1 MNSRTIS
8 ERVSLLGVID
18 WDRTLFDSLI
28 PLPQGTT
35 YNSYLVKGSEK
46 TALIDTVEPDKAYI
60 LMNQLSKVEN
70 IDYIISL
77 HAEQDH
83 SGTIPRVL
91 EKYPHAQV
99 YTSQKEK
106 PMLLDLM
113 PELPADR
120 IHIVKDGDTLSL
132 GDRNFEFIY
141 TPWVHWPE
149 TMSAYLIEEKK
160 LFTCDFFGAHL
171 ATSKMYADEDPLVLD
186 SNKLYYSQIMQPL
199 RKFIT
204 KNLVKV
210 KDHELDMILPSHGPI
225 YNVPE
230 FILNAYDEW
239 VNGPTK
245 NEVVIPYV
253 SMHNSTLHMVEH
265 LMAAL
270 GDRGIVVQPYNLEV
284 ADVGEIAKSLV
295 DASTIILASP
305 TLLGNPHPLLA
316 NAVAVVELLKP
327 KAPFIGYIGSYG
339 WGDTVSKK
347 IEAMA
352 TPLRKELL
360 PFVNI
365 KGFPTEVAHEKLDEL
380 AETIAAKH
388 KEIGVMA

>member
-18 WDRTLFDSLI
+18 WDRTIFDSLI

-35 YNSYLVKGSEK
+35 YNSYLVKGNQK
-46 TALIDTVEPDKAYI
+46 TALIDTVEPKKSYI
-60 LMNQLSKVEN
+60 LMNQLSQIDH
-70 IDYIISL
+70 IDYVISL

-91 EKYPHAQV
+91 EKYPEAQV
-99 YTSQKEK
+99 VTSKKEK
-106 PMLLDLM
+106 PMLLDYL
-113 PELPADR
+113 PELDPDR
-120 IHIVKDGDTLSL
+120 ITIVEDGDSLSL
-132 GDRNFEFIY
+132 GDRTFEFIY

-149 TMSAYLIEEKK
+149 TMSAYLVEEKK

-171 ATSKMYADEDPLVLD
+171 ATSKMYADEDPLVLS
-186 SNKLYYSQIMQPL
+186 SNKLYFSQIMQPL
-199 RKFIT
+199 RKFIS
-204 KNLVKV
+204 KNLEKV
-210 KDHELDMILPSHGPI
+210 KTREIEMILPSHGPI

-230 FILNAYDEW
+230 FILEAYDEW

-327 KAPFIGYIGSYG
+327 KAPFLGYIGSYG
-339 WGDTVSKK
+339 WGDTVTKK
-347 IEAMA
+347 IKDMA
-352 TPLRKELL
+352 GPLRKELL

-365 KGFPTEVAHEKLDEL
+365 KGYPKEEAKEKLDEL
-380 AETIAAKH
+380 AQVIADKH
-388 KEIGVMA
+388 KEIGVM

>member
-35 YNSYLVKGSEK
+35 YNSYLIRGSDK
-46 TALIDTVEPDKAYI
+46 IALIDTVEPEKAYI
-60 LMNQLSKVEN
+60 LMNQLSHVDR

-91 EKYPHAQV
+91 EKYPEAVV
-99 YTSQKEK
+99 YTSVKEK

-113 PELPADR
+113 PELNETR
-120 IHIVKDGDTLSL
+120 ILTVNDGDTLSL
-132 GDRNFEFIY
+132 GDRTFEFIY

-149 TMSAYLIEEKK
+149 TMSAYLVEEKK

-186 SNKLYYSQIMQPL
+186 SNKLYFSQIMQPL
-199 RKFIT
+199 RKFIS
-204 KNLVKV
+204 KNLEKV
-210 KDHELDMILPSHGPI
+210 KSHEVDMILPSHGPI

-230 FILNAYDEW
+230 FILDAYEEW

-245 NEVVIPYV
+245 NQVVIPYV

-270 GDRGIVVQPYNLEV
+270 GDRGVAVQPYNLEV

-327 KAPFIGYIGSYG
+327 KTPFIGYIGSYG
-339 WGDTVSKK
+339 WGDTVTKK

-352 TPLRKELL
+352 SPLRKEIL

-365 KGFPTEVAHEKLDEL
+365 KGHPREDAYAKLDDL
-380 AETIAAKH
+380 ADTIVEKH
-388 KEIGVMA
+388 REIGVI

>member
-8 ERVSLLGVID
+8 KRVSLLGVID

-35 YNSYLVKGSEK
+35 YNSYLIKGSEK
-46 TALIDTVEPDKAYI
+46 TVLIDTVEPEKSYI
-60 LMNQLSKVEN
+60 LMNQLSQVEKL
-70 IDYIISL
+70 DYIVSL

-91 EKYPHAQV
+91 EKYPNAIV
-99 YTSQKEK
+99 LTSNKEK

-113 PELPADR
+113 PELDTNR
-120 IHIVKDGDTLSL
+120 INIVEDGATLSL
-132 GDRNFEFIY
+132 GDLTLEFIY

-186 SNKLYYSQIMQPL
+186 SNKLYFSQIMQPL
-199 RKFIT
+199 RKFIS
-204 KNLVKV
+204 KNLIKV
-210 KDHELDMILPSHGPI
+210 KAHDIQMILPSHGPI
-225 YNVPE
+225 YNVPSY
-230 FILNAYDEW
+230 ILDAYEQW

-253 SMHNSTLHMVEH
+253 SMHNSTLRMVEH

-270 GDRGIVVQPYNLEV
+270 GDRGIVVQPYNLES

-339 WGDTVSKK
+339 WGDTVTKK
-347 IEAMA
+347 IETMA
-352 TPLRKELL
+352 APLRKEIL

-380 AETIAAKH
+380 AEIIAVKH
-388 KEIGVMA
+388 KEIGVM

>member
-46 TALIDTVEPDKAYI
+46 TALIDTVEPEKAYI
-60 LMNQLSKVEN
+60 LMNQLRQVEKL
-70 IDYIISL
+70 DYIVSL

-83 SGTIPRVL
+83 SGTIPQVL
-91 EKYPHAQV
+91 EKYPNAQV
-99 YTSQKEK
+99 FTSIKEK

-113 PELPADR
+113 PELDPER
-120 IHIVKDGDTLSL
+120 INMVEDGDVLSL
-132 GDRNFEFIY
+132 GDLTLEFIY

-149 TMSAYLIEEKK
+149 TMSAYLAEEKK

-171 ATSKMYADEDPLVLD
+171 ATSKMFADEDPLVLD
-186 SNKLYYSQIMQPL
+186 SNKLYFSQIMQPL
-199 RKFIT
+199 RKFIS
-204 KNLVKV
+204 KNLEKV
-210 KDHELDMILPSHGPI
+210 KAHEIQMILPSHGPI
-225 YNVPE
+225 YNNPG
-230 FILNAYDEW
+230 FILDAYEEW

-253 SMHNSTLHMVEH
+253 SMHHSTKRMVEH
-265 LMAAL
+265 LTAAL

-284 ADVGEIAKSLV
+284 ADLGEIAKSLV

-339 WGDTVSKK
+339 WGDTVTKK
-347 IEAMA
+347 IETMA
-352 TPLRKELL
+352 GPLRKELL

-365 KGFPTEVAHEKLDEL
+365 KGFPTEIANKKLDEL
-380 AETIAAKH
+380 AETIVIKH
-388 KEIGVMA
+388 KEIGVM

>member
-46 TALIDTVEPDKAYI
+46 TALIDTVEPEKAYI
-60 LMNQLSKVEN
+60 LMNQLSQVDN
-70 IDYIISL
+70 IDYVISL

-91 EKYPHAQV
+91 DKYPNAQV
-99 YTSQKEK
+99 MTSVKEK

-113 PELPADR
+113 PELDPER
-120 IHIVKDGDTLSL
+120 ITVVNDGDTLSL
-132 GDRNFEFIY
+132 GDLTFEFIY

-149 TMSAYLIEEKK
+149 TMSAYLVEEKK

-171 ATSKMYADEDPLVLD
+171 ATSKMFADEDPLVLD
-186 SNKLYYSQIMQPL
+186 SNKLYFSQIMQPL
-199 RKFIT
+199 RKFIS

-210 KDHELDMILPSHGPI
+210 EAHEIEMILPSHGPI
-225 YNVPE
+225 YNKPQ
-230 FILNAYDEW
+230 FIMNAYDGW

-245 NEVVIPYV
+245 NEVVIPFV
-253 SMHNSTLHMVEH
+253 SMHNSTLRMVEH

-270 GDRGIVVQPYNLEV
+270 GDRGVAVQPYNLEV
-284 ADVGEIAKSLV
+284 ADVGAIAKSLV

-327 KAPFIGYIGSYG
+327 KAPYIGFIGSYG
-339 WGDTVSKK
+339 WGDTVTKK
-347 IEAMA
+347 IETMA
-352 TPLRKELL
+352 QPLRKEVL

-365 KGFPTEVAHEKLDEL
+365 KGHPRDEAYAKLDEL
-380 AETIAAKH
+380 AEHIVAKH
-388 KEIGVMA
+388 KELGVM